1 LHGSFTDEQ
10 IVELAC
16 WIALENYRSRINAG
30 LGLESQGYSA
40 KCELVPV

>member
-1 LHGSFTDEQ
+1 LHASFTDEQ